1 MRGSMVEKLDE
12 FSYKCGVCGRLY
24 EKRDGALKCEQDHDI
39 VYVKFK
45 REDLFRLL
53 QFIMTK
59 DETLLSKSL
68 ISTLNKYNKGYYK

>member
-1 MRGSMVEKLDE
+1 MPEKIDE
-12 FSYKCGVCGRLY
+12 FSYKCTICGMMY
-24 EKRDGALKCEQDHDI
+24 EKRDQAVKCENDHDL

-59 DETLLSKSL
+59 DESLLSKSL
-68 ISTLNKYNKGYYK
+68 MSTLNKYNRGYYR